1 MKTNKITVV
10 PRLRFPEFQDGG
22 DWSFNSLER
31 LANVVRGG
39 SPRPIDKYMTENK
52 NGLNWLKIGDVDKE
66 SKYITTT
73 QDKVICSALSKT
85 RVVKPDDLIMS
96 NSMSFG
102 RPYILKIE
110 SCIHDGWIAITEID
124 KNIDTNFLYY
134 LILSNSSQR
143 YFLDNAAGG
152 GIRNLNIKIIE
163 GLKVPFCTLP
173 EQQKIA
179 DCLSSLDD
187 LINAENEQLDA
198 LQEYK
203 AGLLQQL
210 FPAEGETTPKRRF
223 VEFKDD
229 GDWEEVKLVDL
240 AETSIGLVTTMTTSY
255 VEKGIPLIR
264 NSDIKPNAIRMTKLI
279 NLSKEFADKYENKKL
294 LKNDIVT
301 VHTGDIGVSAIVEQ
315 DLEGS
320 LGFATLNTRVTS
332 SNVSPE
338 FVCWFFNSPEYKRFA
353 LSMATGDGRNNFNLR
368 DFNKTI
374 LFIPDILEQQKIVD
388 CISSLDNYIQ
398 AKANQ
403 IDTLKTH
410 KQGLMQQLFPTQNM

>member
-1 MKTNKITVV
+1 MKTKKNRVV
-10 PRLRFPEFQDGG
+10 PKLRFPEFRDGG
-22 DWSFNSLER
+22 DW
-31 LANVVRGG
+31 
-39 SPRPIDKYMTENK
+39 
-52 NGLNWLKIGDVDKE
+52 KIK
-66 SKYITTT
+66 
-73 QDKVICSALSKT
+73 ALSDIATFHKGKG
-85 RVVKPDDLIMS
+85 VSKADISDDGKQPCIRYGELYTYYEELIDEIKSFTDVSVDNLVLSQANDVIIPASGETQEDISTASCVTNKDVALGGDLNIVRS
-96 NSMSFG
+96 NLNG
-102 RPYILKIE
+102 V
-110 SCIHDGWIAITEID
+110 
-124 KNIDTNFLYY
+124 FLSYY
-134 LILSNSSQR
+134 LNSAKKNEISKLAQGISVVHLYSSQ
-143 YFLDNAAGG
+143 LKK
-152 GIRNLNIKIIE
+152 LNIAYPEPK
-163 GLKVPFCTLP
+163 

-179 DCLSSLDD
+179 DCLISLDT
-187 LINAENEQLDA
+187 LIKAESEQLDT
-198 LQEYK
+198 LKEYK

-210 FPAEGETTPKRRF
+210 FPAEGETTPKLRF
-223 VEFKDD
+223 AEFKDD
-229 GDWEEVKLVDL
+229 GGWEEVKLVDL

-338 FVCWFFNSPEYKRFA
+338 FVCWFFNSSEYKRFA

-388 CISSLDNYIQ
+388 CLSSLDNLIQ
-398 AKANQ
+398 AKDEK
-403 IDTLKTH
+403 IKMLKEH
-410 KQGLMQQLFPTQNM
+410 KQGLMQQLFPVMDDK

>member
-10 PRLRFPEFQDGG
+10 PRLRFPEFRDGG
-22 DWSFNSLER
+22 DWEIKQVKDLLDYEQPTKYLVNNTNYINKGIPVLTANKSFILGYTNEQEGIYR
-31 LANVVRGG
+31 NTPV
-39 SPRPIDKYMTENK
+39 IIFDDFTT
-52 NGLNWLKIGDVDKE
+52 D
-66 SKYITTT
+66 SKYV
-73 QDKVICSALSKT
+73 DFAFKVKSSAIK
-85 RVVKPDDLIMS
+85 
-96 NSMSFG
+96 
-102 RPYILKIE
+102 
-110 SCIHDGWIAITEID
+110 
-124 KNIDTNFLYY
+124 
-134 LILSNSSQR
+134 ILSSKGANDIRFSHALFHTITFDASQHKR
-143 YFLDNAAGG
+143 YY
-152 GIRNLNIKIIE
+152 ISTYQNISI
-163 GLKVPFCTLP
+163 KVPTLP

-210 FPAEGETTPKRRF
+210 FPVEGETTPKLRF
-223 VEFKDD
+223 AEFKDD
-229 GDWEEVKLVDL
+229 GDWEEVKLVDV

-388 CISSLDNYIQ
+388 CLSSLDNLIQ
-398 AKANQ
+398 AKDEK
-403 IDTLKTH
+403 IKTLKTH
-410 KQGLMQQLFPTQNM
+410 KQGLMQQLFPVMDGK

>member
-1 MKTNKITVV
+1 MKTNKVTAI
-10 PRLRFPEFQDGG
+10 PRLRFPEFDG
-22 DWSFNSLER
+22 DWKIFYLNNVSHNLDSKRVPITSKDRKKGNIPYYGASGIIDYIDEFIFDDNLLCISEDGANLIDRVYPIAFSVTGKTWINNHAHVLKFENLWTQVIVESYLNHISLE
-31 LANVVRGG
+31 
-39 SPRPIDKYMTENK
+39 KYLTGVAQPKLNK
-52 NGLNWLKIGDVDKE
+52 AKLNSIEIPLPKLK
-66 SKYITTT
+66 
-73 QDKVICSALSKT
+73 
-85 RVVKPDDLIMS
+85 
-96 NSMSFG
+96 
-102 RPYILKIE
+102 
-110 SCIHDGWIAITEID
+110 
-124 KNIDTNFLYY
+124 
-134 LILSNSSQR
+134 
-143 YFLDNAAGG
+143 
-152 GIRNLNIKIIE
+152 
-163 GLKVPFCTLP
+163 
-173 EQQKIA
+173 EQKKIA

-210 FPAEGETTPKRRF
+210 FPAEGETTPKLRF
-223 VEFKDD
+223 AEFKDD

-388 CISSLDNYIQ
+388 CLSSLDNLIQ
-398 AKANQ
+398 AKDEK
-403 IDTLKTH
+403 IKMLKEH
-410 KQGLMQQLFPTQNM
+410 KQGLMQQLFPMMDGE